1 MTAFDEALAEV
12 GEGEDVA
19 VDVARQGLGSPQ
31 GQRDGRLDLPE
42 REEVGE
48 MTGVNTQGRGRA

>member
-12 GEGEDVA
+12 GKGEDVA

-42 REEVGE
+42 REVGE